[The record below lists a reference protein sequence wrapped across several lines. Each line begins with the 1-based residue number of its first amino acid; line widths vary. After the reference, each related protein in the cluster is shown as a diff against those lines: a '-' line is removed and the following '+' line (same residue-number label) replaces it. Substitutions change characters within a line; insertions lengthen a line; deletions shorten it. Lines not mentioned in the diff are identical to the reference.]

1 MRQKKS
7 TKQYEEVIR
16 QEMLNKESIIEI
28 KKKGFKPDKEDNKNN
43 FGRC

>member
-1 MRQKKS
+1 M
-7 TKQYEEVIR
+7 IR